1 MVGKFSG
8 IYAQSG
14 VASGS
19 QLFNMITMVITG
31 LTMGIIVFLGEC
43 IGSKNREKAGIVV
56 GNGVVIFSIL
66 AIVITF

>member
-1 MVGKFSG
+1 
-8 IYAQSG
+8 
-14 VASGS
+14 
-19 QLFNMITMVITG
+19 MITMVITG

-43 IGSKNREKAGIVV
+43 IGSKNREKAGKVV